1 MKMKKCKLGVP
12 CLAAGRAFA
21 RNACISRDEFALQT
35 RGFRYRFI
43 ATQWLRCPYNP

>member
-1 MKMKKCKLGVP
+1 MEMKKYKLGVS

-35 RGFRYRFI
+35 RGFRYRSI
-43 ATQWLRCPYNP
+43 ATQRLRRPYNP